1 MPHWVQDIESLEA
14 INQDELVRQIVLRT
28 ACFVRGGRLPGFV
41 AAVGA
46 DAELDAE
53 TETTVLELARDE
65 TFLLACENQHARDL
79 LFALRR
85 PLECARLG
93 RLAQLVR
100 APL

>member
-1 MPHWVQDIESLEA
+1 MQDIESLEA

-65 TFLLACENQHARDL
+65 TFLLAREDSMRTNAYLPQG
-79 LFALRR
+79 
-85 PLECARLG
+85 G
-93 RLAQLVR
+93 RYN
-100 APL
+100 APGSGD